1 MKPLR
6 WSEIKVEPMS
16 PVLSRQAIHTERM
29 TIARIQLKKG
39 AVVPRHSHN
48 NEQVTLLQQGRLRF
62 FFDDRTEDLAAG
74 EVMTIPPDA
83 GHKVEALEDCVA
95 IDLFAPGRSD
105 WLRGDDA
112 YLRG

>member
-1 MKPLR
+1 MKPLP
-6 WSEIKVEPMS
+6 WSAVEVETMS
-16 PVLSRQAIHTERM
+16 PVLSRQAIHTERL

-48 NEQVTLLQQGRLRF
+48 NEQVTLLEQGRLRF
-62 FFDDRTEDLAAG
+62 FFDDRTEDLMAG
-74 EVMTIPPDA
+74 EVMAIPPDA
-83 GHKVEALEDCVA
+83 AHKVEALEDSVA
-95 IDLFAPGRSD
+95 VDLFAPGRSD